1 MAQPDFVKTGFAK
14 IDRDLAFMVGCFHD
28 VLVDLGEKEIAQALP
43 FLHSGKAATK
53 PLPHRFSSR
62 LMQAYGVVFQLL
74 NMVEENTAAQ
84 MRRARASL
92 PRKQDEPGLWTSYLK
107 QLKKSGLKEKEIAE
121 VLREVRVEPV
131 LTAHPTEAKRSTVL
145 EQHRALY
152 LLLVSRENS
161 MWTPAE
167 LDGIREEIKVALE
180 RLWRTGEVL
189 HEKPKVAKER
199 QTITYHL
206 REVFPNVL
214 PRLDLRLRQAWQ
226 KAGLDPKW
234 LQSPEQLPQLS
245 FGTWVGGDRDGHP
258 LVTDE
263 TTVETLNELRLQ
275 ALFILQRRLSQLPR
289 ILSLSEHLHQV
300 PDKFKTEV
308 QSLARDMGERG
319 EACLRRNPREP
330 WRQLA
335 NIILAKLPLHSGD
348 LTEVHQARADEWP
361 GCYRF
366 PRELLADLR
375 LLRDSL
381 VKIGASRIA
390 HSDID
395 PIIRQVQTFGFHL
408 ARLDI
413 RQNSQFHDKAMSQ
426 LMTAAGLDGDDF
438 GNWTEKDRLNF
449 LTREL
454 RSPRPFLHADS
465 EVGPQADAVL
475 RCYRALAAHIKRH
488 GGSGL
493 GSLIVSMTKR
503 VSDLLVVYVL
513 AREAGLATYTTKGLT
528 CSLPVVPLFETLDD
542 LQNSSGILRA
552 FLEHPITR
560 ATLKHQ
566 NKVRQEELD
575 EHHALNSRPVQQV
588 MIGYSDS
595 NKDAGI
601 LASQWGLHQTQKEL
615 QQAGED
621 HEVKIRFFHG
631 RGGTI
636 SRGAGPTDRFLG
648 ALPNGALGGDLRV
661 TEQGETISQKYAN
674 QITAVYNLEL
684 LLAGTTGVTL
694 QHQYRPRDYS
704 RYEPLA
710 AELCQFSSEFYR
722 AFILAEDFINFY
734 GQATPIDALEQSR
747 IGSRPS
753 RRTGVRSLED
763 LRAIPWV
770 FSWNQSRFYVPG
782 WFGVGSALEK
792 LAQQGDSAFETLQEA
807 VKVWPYLRY
816 VLTNVE
822 TNLASADLSIMEDY
836 ASLVEDTKLRER
848 FFSLIASEYR
858 RTRRMLDRLF
868 GGQSLEK
875 RRPRMVATLKL
886 REEALA
892 TLHVQQISLLR
903 EWRKLR
909 VREDHSAANEL
920 LPDLLLSVNAIA
932 GGLRTTG

>member
-1 MAQPDFVKTGFAK
+1 MISQPDFIKTGFAK
-14 IDRDLAFMVGCFHD
+14 IDRDLELMIGCFRD
-28 VLVDLGEKEIAQALP
+28 VLIDLGERDVAEALP
-43 FLHSGKAATK
+43 FLNGKKSKHVST
-53 PLPHRFSSR
+53 RFSNR

-74 NMVEENTAAQ
+74 NMVEENAAAQ

-92 PRKQDEPGLWTSYLK
+92 PRKQDEPGLWTYYLK
-107 QLKKSGLKEKEIAE
+107 RLKKSGLKEKDIIE
-121 VLREVRVEPV
+121 VLRQVRVEPV

-189 HEKPKVAKER
+189 FEKPKISKER

-226 KAGLDPKW
+226 KAGLHPKW
-234 LQSPEQLPQLS
+234 LEDPNHFPQLS

-258 LVTDE
+258 LVTHE
-263 TTVETLNELRLQ
+263 VTIETLLELRLQ
-275 ALFILQRRLSQLPR
+275 ALQVIHRRLGSLPR
-289 ILSLSEHLHQV
+289 VLSLSEEYQQV
-300 PDKFKTEV
+300 NE
-308 QSLARDMGERG
+308 SLKSEIQGLAKEMGERG
-319 EACLRRNPREP
+319 EDCLKRNPREP

-335 NIILAKLPLHSGD
+335 NIILAKLPLHRGLANQLEMD
-348 LTEVHQARADEWP
+348 DWP
-361 GCYRF
+361 GSYRY
-366 PRELLADLR
+366 PRELLADLS
-375 LLRDSL
+375 LLRESL
-381 VKIGASRIA
+381 IKIGAKRLA

-395 PIIRQVQTFGFHL
+395 PIIRKVKTFGFHL
-408 ARLDI
+408 AKLDI

-426 LMTAAGLDGDDF
+426 LMIAAGLDGEDF
-438 GNWTEKDRLNF
+438 PTWNESDRLSF
-449 LTREL
+449 LMKEL
-454 RSPRPFLHADS
+454 RSPRPFLHGDS

-475 RCYRALAAHIKRH
+475 KCYRALADHIKRY
-488 GGSGL
+488 GSSGL

-503 VSDLLVVYVL
+503 VSDLLVVYIL
-513 AREAGLATYTTKGLT
+513 AREAGLAIYTSKGLF
-528 CSLPVVPLFETLDD
+528 CSMPVVPLFETLSD
-542 LQNSSGILRA
+542 LECSEQILRA
-552 FLEHPITR
+552 FLQHPVTR
-560 ATLKHQ
+560 ASLRHQ
-566 NKVRQEELD
+566 NKVIKEEAD
-575 EHHALNSRPVQQV
+575 EQFLLSARCVQQV

-601 LASQWGLHQTQKEL
+601 LASQWGLQKTQKDL
-615 QQAGED
+615 QRVGAD
-621 HEVKIRFFHG
+621 NDIKIRFFHG

-636 SRGAGPTDRFLG
+636 SRGAGPTHRFLE
-648 ALPNGALGGDLRV
+648 ALPQGSLDGNLRV

-684 LLAGTTGVTL
+684 LLAGVTGATIKDR
-694 QHQYRPRDYS
+694 HHPRDYTKF
-704 RYEPLA
+704 EPLA
-710 AELCQFSSEFYR
+710 QELCQASSEFYR
-722 AFILAEDFINFY
+722 KFIQAEDFIIFY

-782 WFGVGSALEK
+782 WFGVGSALEQIYK
-792 LAQQGDSAFETLQEA
+792 KKDDSFVALQEA
-807 VKVWPYLRY
+807 VKVWPFLRY

-822 TNLASADLSIMEDY
+822 TNLASADLEIMKAY
-836 ASLVEDTKLRER
+836 AELVVDVKLRNR
-848 FFSLIASEYR
+848 FFNLIKTEFQ
-858 RTRRMLDRLF
+858 RTHRMMDLLF
-868 GGQSLEK
+868 GGGTMAK
-875 RRPRMVATLKL
+875 RRPKMLATLKL
-886 REEALA
+886 REEALR
-892 TLHVQQISLLR
+892 TLHYQQIGLLK

-909 VREDHSAANEL
+909 EKEDPSVANEL
-920 LPDLLLSVNAIA
+920 LPDLLLSINAIA

>member
-14 IDRDLAFMVGCFHD
+14 IDRDIEFLIGCFRD
-28 VLVDLGEKEIAQALP
+28 ILLDLGEAEVAAALP
-43 FLHSGKAATK
+43 FLNGTK
-53 PLPHRFSSR
+53 IKPVASRFSSR
-62 LMQAYGVVFQLL
+62 VMQAYGVVFQLL

-92 PRKQDEPGLWTSYLK
+92 PRKQDEPGLWTYYLK
-107 QLKKSGLKEKEIAE
+107 RLKKSGLKEREIVE
-121 VLREVRVEPV
+121 VLRQVRVEPV

-167 LDGIREEIKVALE
+167 LESIREEIKVALE

-189 HEKPKVAKER
+189 QEKPKIAKER

-206 REVFPNVL
+206 REVFPKVL
-214 PRLDLRLRQAWQ
+214 PRLDLRLRQAWI
-226 KAGLDPKW
+226 KAGLNPKW
-234 LQSPEQLPQLS
+234 IKDPDNFPQLS

-258 LVTDE
+258 LVTHE
-263 TTVETLNELRLQ
+263 VTVETLMELRLQ
-275 ALFILQRRLSQLPR
+275 ALRVLQQGLEKLPK
-289 ILSLSEHLHQV
+289 ILSLSGELHQV
-300 PDKFKTEV
+300 PDKFKAEV
-308 QSLARDMGERG
+308 QALARQMGESG
-319 EACLRRNPREP
+319 EACLKRNPREP

-335 NIILAKLPLHSGD
+335 NIIVARLPLKSGD
-348 LTEVHQARADEWP
+348 LLIGSEP
-361 GCYRF
+361 GFYRY
-366 PRELLADLR
+366 PRELLSDLY

-381 VKIGASRIA
+381 IKIGASRLA
-390 HSDID
+390 TSDID

-426 LMTAAGLDGDDF
+426 LMIAAGLDGSDF
-438 GNWTEKDRLNF
+438 AAWPENERLAF
-449 LTREL
+449 LMKEL
-454 RSPRPFLHADS
+454 RSPRPFLHTDS

-475 RCYRALAAHIKRH
+475 SCYRSLATYIRDF

-503 VSDLLVVYVL
+503 VSDLLVVYIL
-513 AREAGLATYTTKGLT
+513 AREAGLARYTSKGLY
-528 CSLPVVPLFETLDD
+528 CSMPVVPLFETLSD
-542 LQNSSGILRA
+542 LESSVAIMRA
-552 FLEHPITR
+552 FLQHPVTR
-560 ATLKHQ
+560 SSLRYQ
-566 NKVRQEELD
+566 NQVVHD
-575 EHHALNSRPVQQV
+575 EKDESFPLNSRPVQQV

-601 LASQWGLHQTQKEL
+601 LASQWGLYKTQQEL
-615 QQAGED
+615 QQAGEEND
-621 HEVKIRFFHG
+621 IKIRFFHG

-636 SRGAGPTDRFLG
+636 SRGAGPTHRFLE
-648 ALPNGALGGDLRV
+648 ALPNGSLEGDLRV

-684 LLAGTTGVTL
+684 LLAGTTGVTVG
-694 QHQYRPRDYS
+694 HRHRSKDYT

-710 AELCQFSSEFYR
+710 AKLCLSSSEFYR
-722 AFILAEDFINFY
+722 NFILAEDFITFY

-782 WFGVGSALEK
+782 WFGVGSALEQ
-792 LAQQGDSAFETLQEA
+792 LAEEGAGSFTSLQEA
-807 VKVWPYLRY
+807 VRIWPFLRY

-822 TNLASADLSIMEDY
+822 TNLASADLKIMESY
-836 ASLVEDTKLRER
+836 AGLVENNKLRIH
-848 FFSLIASEYR
+848 FFELIEKEYR
-858 RTRRMLDRLF
+858 RTHRMMDQLF
-868 GGQSLEK
+868 GGGTLEK

-886 REEALA
+886 REEALS
-892 TLHVQQISLLR
+892 TLHQQQIVLLR
-903 EWRKLR
+903 EWRKLKDK
-909 VREDHSAANEL
+909 EDQRDAQDL
-920 LPDLLLSVNAIA
+920 LPDVLLSINAIA

>member
-1 MAQPDFVKTGFAK
+1 MPQPDFVKTGFAK
-14 IDRDLAFMVGCFHD
+14 IDRDLEFLVGCFRE
-28 VLVDLGEKEIAQALP
+28 VLLDLGEKEVAEALP
-43 FLHSGKAATK
+43 FLNGGNTKAVPA
-53 PLPHRFSSR
+53 RFSSR
-62 LMQAYGVVFQLL
+62 VMQAYCVVFQLL

-92 PRKQDEPGLWTSYLK
+92 PRKQDETGLWTFYLK
-107 QLKKSGLKEKEIAE
+107 RLKKSGLKEDDIVE
-121 VLREVRVEPV
+121 VLRQVRVEPV

-167 LDGIREEIKVALE
+167 LESIREEIKVALE

-189 HEKPKVAKER
+189 LEKPKISKER

-206 REVFPNVL
+206 REVFPKVL
-214 PRLDLRLRQAWQ
+214 PRLDLRLRQAWL

-234 LQSPEQLPQLS
+234 IADPDNFPQLA

-258 LVTDE
+258 LVTHE
-263 TTVETLNELRLQ
+263 VTVETLLELRLQ
-275 ALFILQRRLSQLPR
+275 ALQVLQEQLRKLPK
-289 ILSLSEHLHQV
+289 ILSLSEELHQV
-300 PDKFKTEV
+300 PEKFTAEV
-308 QSLARDMGERG
+308 QSLARELGERG
-319 EACLRRNPREP
+319 EACLKRNPLEP

-335 NIILAKLPLHSGD
+335 NIIVARLPLNKGGSA
-348 LTEVHQARADEWP
+348 LEEWP
-361 GCYRF
+361 GSYRY
-366 PRELLADLR
+366 PRELLADLY

-381 VKIGASRIA
+381 IKIGASRLAI
-390 HSDID
+390 SDID

-426 LMTAAGLDGDDF
+426 LMIAAGLDGSDF
-438 GNWTEKDRLNF
+438 ATWPENDRLGF
-449 LTREL
+449 LMKEL
-454 RSPRPFLHADS
+454 RSPRPFLYVDS

-475 RCYRALAAHIKRH
+475 NCYRALAAHINQY
-488 GGSGL
+488 GSSGL

-513 AREAGLATYTTKGLT
+513 AREVGLAKYTAKGLY
-528 CSLPVVPLFETLDD
+528 CSMPVVPLFETLDD
-542 LQNSSGILRA
+542 LESSAGIMRA
-552 FLEHPITR
+552 FLQHPVTR
-560 ATLKHQ
+560 ASLRYQ
-566 NKVRQEELD
+566 NKVVKD
-575 EHHALNSRPVQQV
+575 EKDESFPLNTRPIQQV

-601 LASQWGLHQTQKEL
+601 LASQWGLYKTQKEL
-615 QQAGED
+615 QQAGEEND
-621 HEVKIRFFHG
+621 VKTRFFHG

-636 SRGAGPTDRFLG
+636 SRGAGPTHRFLE
-648 ALPNGALGGDLRV
+648 ALPNGALEGDLRV

-674 QITAVYNLEL
+674 QITSVYNLEL
-684 LLAGTTGVTL
+684 LLAGTTGVTAG
-694 QHQYRPRDYS
+694 HRHRPKDYS
-704 RYEPLA
+704 KFEPLA
-710 AELCQFSSEFYR
+710 AQLCLSSSEFYR
-722 AFILAEDFINFY
+722 EFILADDFITFY

-753 RRTGVRSLED
+753 RRTGARSLED

-782 WFGVGSALEK
+782 WFGVGSALEQFSK
-792 LAQQGDSAFETLQEA
+792 GGEEAFASLQEA
-807 VKVWPYLRY
+807 VKVWPFLRY

-822 TNLASADLSIMEDY
+822 TNLASADLEIMKTY
-836 ASLVEDTKLRER
+836 AGLVENTRLRNR
-848 FFSLIASEYR
+848 FFNLIESEYH
-858 RTRRMLDRLF
+858 RTHRMMDLLF
-868 GGQSLEK
+868 GGGTLEK

-892 TLHVQQISLLR
+892 TLHRQQISLLR
-903 EWRKLR
+903 EWRKLKEK
-909 VREDHSAANEL
+909 EDQGEANRL
-920 LPDLLLSVNAIA
+920 LPDVLLSINAIA